1 MSWFADTLAVYG
13 RVLRGAAE
21 RTIANW
27 PLALL
32 AMVYPMALAVLARV
46 LAPYGMIGGLVW
58 TLAAAACA
66 SSWLH
71 FMEQVVRGR
80 RADLG
85 DLGQSFGTYL
95 GDLINVGFL
104 IFLLRLAAGLLLAP
118 FPMLALLFAVGML
131 VFFNAVPELV
141 YLGRHA
147 STELLAESYR
157 FIGQNWIEW
166 FPLNLL
172 LLALLGAVELSL
184 PAGPFGLV
192 SAAGVGLAA
201 AYVSVAR
208 GLLFLELTMSS
219 RRAREFRRRAAG

>member
-1 MSWFADTLAVYG
+1 MSWFADTVSVYA

-21 RTIANW
+21 RTVANW

-32 AMVYPMALAVLARV
+32 AVAYPMALAIFGAVV
-46 LAPYGMIGGLVW
+46 APYGMIGGLLW
-58 TLAAAACA
+58 TLATAACA

-80 RADLG
+80 RADLREFG
-85 DLGQSFGTYL
+85 ASFGTYL

-104 IFLLRLAAGLLLAP
+104 LFLLRLAAALFLAP
-118 FPMLALLFAVGML
+118 FPLLALLFGVSMF
-131 VFFNAVPELV
+131 VFLNAVPELI
-141 YLGRHA
+141 YLGHHG

-166 FPLNLL
+166 FPLNL
-172 LLALLGAVELSL
+172 ALVAVLVAVDAIL

-192 SAAGVGLAA
+192 SAAGLGLVAA
-201 AYVSVAR
+201 FVSVAR
-208 GLLFLELTMSS
+208 GLLFLELTTSS